1 MIIEKKALRNL
12 GKNIEI
18 LNSEIVYRITIYYAL
33 FLIQN
38 YLLYSTIWN

>member
-12 GKNIEI
+12 GKNMEI
-18 LNSEIVYRITIYYAL
+18 LSSEIVYRIIYYGL

-38 YLLYSTIWN
+38 YLLYPTTWN

>member
-18 LNSEIVYRITIYYAL
+18 LSSEIVYRIIHYGL
-33 FLIQN
+33 ILIQN
-38 YLLYSTIWN
+38 YLLYPTTWN